1 MKQKQIQISEEL
13 FNRIY
18 AFFLLDHRE
27 PLQETIIR
35 QELEAKMQR
44 MAARDAYSASLDKKK
59 TGRNDL

>member
-1 MKQKQIQISEEL
+1 MKNVQISEEL

-18 AFFLLDHRE
+18 AFFVLGHRE

-35 QELEAKMQR
+35 QELDAKMQR
-44 MAARDAYSASLDKKK
+44 MIARDAYSASLDKKR